1 MFLVEIEAG
10 REQLFPSVQALA
22 GAIKAGVIGPDSRIY
37 HRASSSWLSITL
49 HPEYRKAMAARQ
61 AEPLPLPPLNRSQ
74 WTFFGTE
81 SPIRQIV
88 ETADEPKSQPEATE
102 SAAPPRGLRG
112 LFRRRRASSSSD
124 HPKSSGS

>member
-49 HPEYRKAMAARQ
+49 HPEYRKAMAAHE
-61 AEPLPLPPLNRSQ
+61 AEPLPPLSRSQ

-81 SPIRQIV
+81 SPTRQIV
-88 ETADEPKSQPEATE
+88 ETPAPVTSEPKAAET
-102 SAAPPRGLRG
+102 AAPRRGLRA
-112 LFRRRRASSSSD
+112 LFRRRRAPSD
-124 HPKSSGS
+124 QSKPSGS

>member
-37 HRASSSWLSITL
+37 HRTSSSWLSITL
-49 HPEYRKAMAARQ
+49 HPEFRKAMAARQ
-61 AEPLPLPPLNRSQ
+61 TEPLPPLSRSQ

-81 SPIRQIV
+81 SPTRQIV
-88 ETADEPKSQPEATE
+88 EAPDPDKTEPKATE
-102 SAAPPRGLRG
+102 TAAPPRGLRG
-112 LFRRRRASSSSD
+112 LFRRRRASSASD
-124 HPKSSGS
+124 QPKPSGS